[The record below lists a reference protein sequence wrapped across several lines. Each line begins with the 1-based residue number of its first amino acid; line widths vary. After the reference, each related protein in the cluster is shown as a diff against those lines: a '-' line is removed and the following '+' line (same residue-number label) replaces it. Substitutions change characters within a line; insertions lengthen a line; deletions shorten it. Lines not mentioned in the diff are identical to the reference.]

1 MSRGF
6 TLVEVLIAVALLS
19 LAALGAVQLV
29 VVSLQAVTAA
39 RTQTLSVA
47 LASARLEELRGLTFE
62 FDGQGLRSSDV
73 QADLSTI
80 PAGAGG
86 PGLSPGGSVTAN
98 IGGYVDHLDHQ
109 GGRIGGGPVA
119 PPGAA
124 YVRRWAVATSASHPD
139 VLVLEVAVLP
149 LAAALTG
156 GAGAG
161 LPGAAYLTTQLAR
174 RQR

>member
-19 LAALGAVQLV
+19 LAALGSVQLV
-29 VVSLQAVTAA
+29 AVSIQTVAAA
-39 RTQTLSVA
+39 RTQTLAVL

-62 FDGQGLRSSDV
+62 FDDQGLPSTDV
-73 QADLSTI
+73 QTDLSTT

-109 GGRIGGGPVA
+109 GGRIGSGPV
-119 PPGAA
+119 PPHGAA
-124 YVRRWAVATSASHPD
+124 YVRRWSIAPSANSPD

-149 LAAALTG
+149 VAAQLTG
-156 GAGAG
+156 GSRFGV
-161 LPGAAYLTTQLAR
+161 PGAAYLTTQLAR